1 MFDSFTLPF
10 FQRGIVE
17 VLLLASVAGTLG
29 VWIVL
34 RGMAFYA
41 HAVGSA
47 AVPGLVLADGLGFSP
62 LLGGFGAALLMA
74 ALITLLVHR
83 RSVGSDSATA
93 IVLAG
98 ALALGVILASDVFG
112 SQGSVDR
119 LLFGSLLAIGPPEL
133 ALAALTAALALA
145 ATLLA
150 GPRWLAS
157 GFRNRGG
164 RGDALLIGLIALA
177 AVAALAAVG
186 ALLATAILVVPA
198 ATMRL
203 LTGRLI
209 RWQLATAAL
218 AAAEGVAGMV
228 LAFQLN
234 LPPGAAIAVLSGL
247 VFALVAVATALRV
260 RRPWLAPAALC
271 AAVASGLML
280 TGCAGGGPN
289 DTQKLTVAATTTQL
303 GDIVRQVGGSAVSV
317 EQILTPNSE
326 AHDYEPRP
334 ADVASVADA
343 KLLFSSGLGL
353 DRWSAKLVEQSGSG
367 ARVIDVGG
375 GVPVK
380 RHLAGGATDP
390 HWWQDLANVAAATT
404 QIERAL
410 IAADP
415 RARELIIANARAY
428 RAKLRSADRAISACI
443 NRIAPSRRLIVTDHD
458 AFVYYTSRYG
468 LRSVGAIFPS
478 TSTQSQAS
486 AGEVAALEAKIKALK
501 VAAIFPESSLN
512 RALADRIASDTGAS
526 SNYQLYGDTLG
537 PRTAAAGTLIGAALA
552 NTQAIVGGIS
562 GGRVRCLFGR

>member
-34 RGMAFYA
+34 RAMAFYA

-62 LLGGFGAALLMA
+62 LLGAFGAALLMA
-74 ALITLLVHR
+74 ALITLLVRR
-83 RSVGSDSATA
+83 RSVGGDSATA

-145 ATLLA
+145 ATLIA

-218 AAAEGVAGMV
+218 AAAEGVTGMV
-228 LAFQLN
+228 LAFQFN

-247 VFALVAVATALRV
+247 VFALVAVATTLRA
-260 RRPWLAPAALC
+260 RRPWLAPAVLC
-271 AAVASGLML
+271 AVVVGGLTL
-280 TGCAGGGPN
+280 IGCAGDGPN
-289 DTQKLTVAATTTQL
+289 NTQRLTVAATTTQL

-343 KLLFSSGLGL
+343 KLLFTSGLGL

-415 RARELIIANARAY
+415 KARELIIANARAY
-428 RAKLRSADRAISACI
+428 RAKLRSADKAISACI

-458 AFVYYTSRYG
+458 SFVYYTSRYG

-562 GGRVRCLFGR
+562 GGRVRCLIGR